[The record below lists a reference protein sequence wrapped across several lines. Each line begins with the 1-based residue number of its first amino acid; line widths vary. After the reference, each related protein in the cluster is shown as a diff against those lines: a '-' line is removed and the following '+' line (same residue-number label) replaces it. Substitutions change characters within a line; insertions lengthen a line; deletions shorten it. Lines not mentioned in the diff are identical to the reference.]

1 MRFILAF
8 LLGILLGAGAVYFFL
23 VGAPA
28 AKPMPGAAVVAP
40 DPNNP
45 APGTAVITLDQP
57 FFDELLTSIFTDLG
71 TPAFPL
77 AANTGGCSNT
87 LTVLRENSG
96 VQTAVR
102 LVDKRIT
109 APLAFEGAYNV
120 PLVGCQNFRGWAQA
134 NVNLNFDQS
143 QQTLYGI
150 VNVEGVNLEGVAPFL
165 ANAVTPLVQN
175 SINQR
180 VNPIRIL
187 SGQQINLAVPVL
199 ATGGTLQAQVKGIRA
214 EITDAIRLH
223 ITYDFSGQR

>member
-1 MRFILAF
+1 MRFILAL
-8 LLGILLGAGAVYFFL
+8 LLGLLLGAGAVYFFL

-28 AKPMPGAAVVAP
+28 AKPMPGMAVSAP

-45 APGTAVITLDQP
+45 APGTVVLTLDQP
-57 FFDELLTSIFTDLG
+57 FFNELLTSIFTDLG
-71 TPAFPL
+71 APAFPL
-77 AANTGGCSNT
+77 AAQSDACANK
-87 LTVLRENSG
+87 LTVLRENNG
-96 VQTAVR
+96 VQTAVQF
-102 LVDKRIT
+102 VDNKII

-134 NVNLNFDQS
+134 NVNLNFDQA

-150 VNVEGVNLEGVAPFL
+150 INVEGVNLEGLNPFVG
-165 ANAVTPLVQN
+165 NAVTPLVQN

-187 SGQQINLAVPVL
+187 SGQQINLNVPVL
-199 ATGGTLQAQVKGIRA
+199 ATGGALQAQVKDIRA